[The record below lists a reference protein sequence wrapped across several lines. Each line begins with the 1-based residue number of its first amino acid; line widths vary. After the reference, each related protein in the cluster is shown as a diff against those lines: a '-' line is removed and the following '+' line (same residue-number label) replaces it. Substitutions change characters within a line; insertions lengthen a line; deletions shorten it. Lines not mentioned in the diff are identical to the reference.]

1 VPALVFHTNTTFTT
15 ASTYINYATTPAT
28 TPLRGSTM
36 PVARDA
42 RGRFASSHEK
52 TPVTTVEEA
61 ADTIRHF
68 TTIMNEVARNNSL
81 CSQFG
86 VSVTR
91 AVGDVPGVK
100 FDTPNV
106 PEFSLSYSIQG
117 TVLTPAGAKIPGP
130 NRDSRAQLAAAFLR
144 DEFRAWAA
152 EHDLDPMRGGTWLAW
167 VDTLPDDRKRP
178 GSRTNTLGET
188 GTSTYAEYTQAAERI
203 VTFALASD
211 PVPPPPPTLASAD
224 PVIRPFQVGDRVI
237 RVSEAHTVSG
247 RTTDFV
253 RESDR
258 GMTAVVSR
266 VDYGDDADV
275 QVVWDNPKGTATS
288 RIDGAC
294 LRHLLP
300 APAGG
305 DKPAEDAPTP
315 ERPEEQV
322 FHEGDRVLVLPS
334 SAQYRSETDRRYS
347 AAFTRP
353 RDGDLIAEVDGL
365 AGDGHGYRVR
375 AVDGYGGR
383 QTLQTVATV
392 DLRPA
397 PADRWQAPAPADL
410 MVAPF

>member
-15 ASTYINYATTPAT
+15 ANTYINFAATPAT
-28 TPLRGSTM
+28 TLRGSTM

-61 ADTIRHF
+61 ADTLRHL
-68 TTIMNEVARNNSL
+68 TTIMNEVARANSL

-100 FDTPNV
+100 FETPNV
-106 PEFSLSYSIQG
+106 PEFSMAYHIQG
-117 TVLTPAGAKIPGP
+117 TILTPAGAQILGP
-130 NRDSRAQLAAAFLR
+130 NRDSRSARAATFLR
-144 DEFRAWAA
+144 DEFQAWAA
-152 EHDLDPMRGGTWLAW
+152 EHDLDPMKGGTWLAW

-178 GSRTNTLGET
+178 GRTTHVLGET
-188 GTSTYAEYTQAAERI
+188 GTSDYAEYTQAADRV

-211 PVPPPPPTLASAD
+211 PVPPPPPGLDSAD
-224 PVIRPFQVGDRVI
+224 PVIRPFQVGDHVI
-237 RVSEAHTVSG
+237 RVSETHHVHGSDH
-247 RTTDFV
+247 DFA

-266 VDYGDDADV
+266 VDYGEDGDV

>member
-15 ASTYINYATTPAT
+15 ANTYINFAATPAT
-28 TPLRGSTM
+28 TLRGSTM

-61 ADTIRHF
+61 ADTLRHL
-68 TTIMNEVARNNSL
+68 TTIMNEVARANSL

-100 FDTPNV
+100 FETPNV
-106 PEFSLSYSIQG
+106 PEFSMSYSIQG
-117 TVLTPAGAKIPGP
+117 TVLTPTGASITGP
-130 NRDSRAQLAAAFLR
+130 NRDSRSARATTFLR
-144 DEFRAWAA
+144 DEFQTWAT
-152 EHDLDPMRGGTWLAW
+152 EHDLDPMKGGTWLAW
-167 VDTLPDDRKRP
+167 VDTLPDERKRP
-178 GSRTNTLGET
+178 GRTRHALGDT
-188 GTSTYAEYTQAAERI
+188 GTSDYAETTQAADRV
-203 VTFALASD
+203 VTFVLASD
-211 PVPPPPPTLASAD
+211 PVPPPPPGLDSAD
-224 PVIRPFQVGDRVI
+224 PEIRPFQVGDHVI
-237 RVSEAHTVSG
+237 RVSEAHTVYGSDH
-247 RTTDFV
+247 DFA

-266 VDYGDDADV
+266 VDYGDHADV

-300 APAGG
+300 TPAGG

-322 FHEGDRVLVLPS
+322 LHEGDRVLVLPS

-353 RDGDLIAEVDGL
+353 RDGDLIAEVVGL

-397 PADRWQAPAPADL
+397 PDITRTADDL
-410 MVAPF
+410 SRTGMARV